1 MYNGNTNFVKPL
13 DIPSVYATQFI
24 IIFSFLLQ
32 LFHHKGWA
40 WSQLPRGGDIRIKEG
55 SRAQKEE
62 DVVEMLLTETTGPW
76 LNQKNTPGVTPG
88 PGGGGWRSH
97 TAWDC
102 SSTNTCMAHLLTSF
116 RALLTCQLLREAG
129 LPWPL
134 CPHSHPIPTFLSPYP
149 ALVSSI
155 ALNPPDIE
163 QVHFHAV

>member
-1 MYNGNTNFVKPL
+1 MYNGNTIFVKPL
-13 DIPSVYATQFI
+13 DILSVYDTQFI

-32 LFHHKGWA
+32 LLHHKGWA

-62 DVVEMLLTETTGPW
+62 DVVEMLLTETAGPW
-76 LNQKNTPGVTPG
+76 LNRKHTPGVTPG
-88 PGGGGWRSH
+88 PGGGGWHSH
-97 TAWDC
+97 
-102 SSTNTCMAHLLTSF
+102 SLGLLFPEHLHGSPPHVLQGSAHMSPP
-116 RALLTCQLLREAG
+116 QGG